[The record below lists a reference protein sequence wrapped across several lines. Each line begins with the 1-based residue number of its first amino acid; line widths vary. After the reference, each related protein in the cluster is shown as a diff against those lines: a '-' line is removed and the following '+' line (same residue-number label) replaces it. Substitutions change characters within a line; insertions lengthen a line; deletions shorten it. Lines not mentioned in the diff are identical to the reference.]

1 MKDLVYFHQKDT
13 SLSKE
18 EKTDHM
24 SDEKQDTIKP
34 DKEGRVRGRKS
45 RKTNVEQ
52 ELNLSETL
60 KEVKG
65 FLKSEIDRDDLKK
78 SNSKTILYLQEDQI
92 ISPEKNSLREILATN
107 EFSALKKMIRDVVLE
122 ELDNR
127 EKSSKK

>member
-1 MKDLVYFHQKDT
+1 MQKDVAVT
-13 SLSKE
+13 KE
-18 EKTDHM
+18 EKTDQM
-24 SDEKQDTIKP
+24 PDEKQDKIRP
-34 DKEGRVRGRKS
+34 NKEGQVRSK
-45 RKTNVEQ
+45 KTGKENVEKG
-52 ELNLSETL
+52 LDLSATL
-60 KEVKG
+60 EEVKG
-65 FLKSEIDRDDLKK
+65 FLKSEIDRKDLKK